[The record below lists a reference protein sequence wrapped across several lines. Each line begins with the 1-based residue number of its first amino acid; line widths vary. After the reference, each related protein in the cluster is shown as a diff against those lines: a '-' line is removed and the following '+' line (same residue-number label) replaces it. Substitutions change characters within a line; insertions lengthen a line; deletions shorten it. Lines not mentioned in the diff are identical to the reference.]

1 MKDLHLQDH
10 LSAEQ
15 LQAFLGGELAA
26 GERATAERHLDAC
39 ARCAAEMDGW
49 RSLFEGLQDLPTLAP
64 EAGFA
69 DRVME
74 GVVVSRPLSLAAR
87 VRVRI
92 AALAGAGGHPDHGR
106 LQDFVEGAL
115 PARQIARVRTHL
127 DGCAA
132 CAGEA
137 AAWQTTLRSLDSLG
151 HFAPAED
158 LSERV
163 MAHVRIPEPAKAPVP
178 VLDWRRLAAW
188 AGHLV
193 PQSRQAWAAIS
204 GVAFTPLVTLGLVLW
219 TLSTHPTLTPGA
231 LASFAWWKTSELA
244 VVLWQTVSSAALES
258 TGAFEVYSLLGSVA
272 QSPAAL
278 VGVLMTLCLGTV
290 GAAWVLYRNLF
301 VNHPVDGRVAHA
313 SLS

>member
-1 MKDLHLQDH
+1 MRPVCCRD
-10 LSAEQ
+10 
-15 LQAFLGGELAA
+15 
-26 GERATAERHLDAC
+26 
-39 ARCAAEMDGW
+39 DGW
-49 RSLFEGLQDLPTLAP
+49 RVLFEALQDLPALAP

-74 GVVVSRPLSLAAR
+74 GLVVSRPLSLAAR
-87 VRVRI
+87 VRARI

-115 PARQIARVRTHL
+115 PARQVARVRTHL
-127 DGCAA
+127 DACAA
-132 CAGEA
+132 CSREA
-137 AAWQTTLRSLDSLG
+137 ATWRATLRSLDSLG

-158 LSERV
+158 FHARV
-163 MAHVRIPEPAKAPVP
+163 MAHVRVPEPAKALTP
-178 VLDWRRLAAW
+178 VLDWRRAVAW
-188 AGHLV
+188 VGHLV

-204 GVAFTPLVTLGLVLW
+204 GVALTPAVTLGLVLW
-219 TLSTHPTLTPGA
+219 TLFTHPTLTPGA

-244 VVLWQTVSSAALES
+244 AVLWQALSSSALES
-258 TGAFEVYSLLGSVA
+258 TGVFEVYSLLGSVA

-278 VGVLMTLCLGTV
+278 VGTFMVLSLGTV

-301 VNHPVDGRVAHA
+301 VNHPVDGQVAHA